1 MAGGL
6 HDFLSS
12 SEPSQNID
20 DRRLDPDEF
29 DPALWLPGVATP
41 EQALQK
47 LMAPRP
53 ESHVPRARA
62 RSCWRSRDNAS
73 RNSKPCAISIGGCNS
88 PSDGNR

>member
-29 DPALWLPGVATP
+29 DPALWLPGVAT
-41 EQALQK
+41 ALGFH
-47 LMAPRP
+47 PR
-53 ESHVPRARA
+53 
-62 RSCWRSRDNAS
+62 
-73 RNSKPCAISIGGCNS
+73 G
-88 PSDGNR
+88 